1 MLGMSKTTFYFQ
13 SNTTTAVISYID
25 TTDTSF
31 KLTDFCDLQR

>member
-13 SNTTTAVISYID
+13 SNTMTGTM